1 MDIDDEDNFV
11 IDKSKMAEDSAK
23 SNIIFVRKNQNNY
36 VDSDESEIAI
46 RNVFSL
52 KEGVNKEKNV
62 IRPMKIT
69 EKHKRKPNKEYIC
82 DICKMNFFQIPAF
95 EAHLKIHSM
104 NKHWYCDKC
113 DCSFTFK
120 EELKEHKNNVYSR
133 YKSNSRFDCNIC
145 EFKSCL
151 KTSLKI
157 HKIEKHRILR
167 AK

>member
-1 MDIDDEDNFV
+1 MDIDDEV
-11 IDKSKMAEDSAK
+11 IDKSKMAEESAK

-52 KEGVNKEKNV
+52 KKVANKEKNV

-69 EKHKRKPNKEYIC
+69 EKRKRKPNKEYIC
-82 DICKMNFFQIPAF
+82 DICKMNFLQIPAF

-157 HKIEKHRILR
+157 HKIEKHRSLR
-167 AK
+167 AERKY